1 MFKNYL
7 MIALRNIRKH
17 KGYSFINIAGLAIG
31 MACCL
36 LILLWVQHEI
46 SYNRF
51 HKNADSI
58 YRIYTDFHYDKG
70 IFPFSN
76 IPQPVGPEFQ
86 KTIPEIDLVVR
97 LLNGESTVKHGDDI
111 FYEKRILYVD
121 PSFFAVFTFP
131 FIQGDA
137 QTSFSEPYSV
147 LITESMAKKY
157 FGNRDP
163 IGEVLTL
170 DQENQV
176 IVTGVIKDAPDNSSI
191 RFDFLIPYSYLDAT
205 GYDTKKWDAWNC
217 QTYVLLNENVTAQQV
232 VQKIQGYPKTFHPE
246 EEAYFRLQCLK
257 HIRLYTLSGA
267 MGSIKYVYILSVIAL
282 FILVI
287 ACINFMN
294 LATAR
299 SAKRARE
306 VGLRKVVGARRA
318 QIIRQFYGESLV
330 MTILALGLA
339 LALAEALL
347 PFFNRVSGKNLAL
360 DFSGNFGIYLA
371 FTGIALFTA
380 IISGS
385 YPAIYLSSFL
395 PAKVLKS
402 SYRSLSG
409 SSTSR
414 KVLVVFQFS
423 LSIMLI
429 ISTAIVYSQLKYIQ
443 NKDLGFDK
451 ENLIYV
457 GMDDYRILRNFD
469 AIKSEMLLNPSI
481 MKVTRTFQIP
491 SYNRFSSD
499 AEWEGKNPSQKI
511 LFNISIVDPD
521 YLDTMKLKLI
531 EGRNFSWDL
540 STDTS
545 NYILNE
551 EAVNQMGID
560 SPVGKWLECGEKGEI
575 VGIVKNYHYMPFT
588 YEIQPLILNY
598 NPSLFRYA
606 MIRIRGMNIPQTIAF
621 LEKLWNKFAPEYP
634 FEYHFLNEDYVLIY
648 QSERRMSEIFRY
660 FTLLAI
666 FISCLG
672 LFGLASF
679 MAEQRTK
686 EIGVRKVLGAT
697 VSGIIVLLSK
707 EFTKWVLAA
716 NVIAW
721 PVAYYTMSKWLKGFA
736 YSADISLLTF
746 ILAGVLALL
755 IAVLTVGYQAI
766 RAAVADP
773 VHALRYE

>member
-1 MFKNYL
+1 MLKSYL
-7 MIALRNIRKH
+7 KIALRNIRKH
-17 KGYSFINIAGLAIG
+17 KGYSLINIAGLSIG
-31 MACCL
+31 MACCI

-51 HKNADSI
+51 HRNADNI
-58 YRIYTDFHYDKG
+58 YRIYTDFHYDRG
-70 IFPFSN
+70 VRQFSN

-86 KTIPEIDLVVR
+86 KTVPEINLAVR
-97 LLNGESTVKHGDDI
+97 LLDGAATVKHGADI
-111 FYEKRILYVD
+111 FYEKEILYVD
-121 PSFFAVFTFP
+121 PSFFEVFTFP
-131 FIQGDA
+131 FIRGDS
-137 QTSFSEPYSV
+137 QTSFTEPHSA

-157 FGNRDP
+157 FGDKDP
-163 IGEVLTL
+163 IGEVLTM
-170 DQENQV
+170 DQEHQV
-176 IVTGVIKDAPDNSSI
+176 KVTGIIKDAPDNSSI
-191 RFDFLIPYSYLDAT
+191 RFDFLIPYSYLDAI
-205 GYDTKKWDAWNC
+205 GYDTKKWDSWNC
-217 QTYVLLNENVTAQQV
+217 QTYVLLSKNVTAQQV
-232 VQKIQGYPKTFHPE
+232 VQKIQGYPKTFHPD
-246 EEAYFRLQCLK
+246 EEAYFRLQSLK

-330 MTILALGLA
+330 MTITALGFA

-347 PFFNRVSGKNLAL
+347 PFFNRVSGKNLNL
-360 DFSGNFGIYLA
+360 DFSGNFVIYL
-371 FTGIALFTA
+371 TLIGIALFTG

-395 PAKVLKS
+395 PTKVLKS
-402 SYRSLSG
+402 SFHSRSG
-409 SSTSR
+409 NSTFR

-429 ISTAIVYSQLKYIQ
+429 ISTAVVYSQLKYIQ

-457 GMDDYRILRNFD
+457 GMDDERIVRNFD
-469 AIKSEMLLNPSI
+469 AIKIEMLQDPSI
-481 MKVTRTFQIP
+481 VKVTRTFQIP

-499 AEWEGKNPSQKI
+499 AEWEGKNPSQDI
-511 LFNISIVDPD
+511 LFNISVVDPD
-521 YLDTMKLKLI
+521 YLDTMKLELV
-531 EGRNFSWDL
+531 EGRNFSRDL
-540 STDTS
+540 STDTF

-575 VGIVKNYHYMPFT
+575 IGVVKNYHYMPFT
-588 YEIQPLILNY
+588 YEIQPLILHY
-598 NPSLFRYA
+598 NPPLFRYA
-606 MIRIRGMNIPQTIAF
+606 MIRISGMNVPQTIGF
-621 LEKLWNKFAPEYP
+621 LEKLWGRFAPEYP
-634 FEYHFLNEDYVLIY
+634 FGYHFLNEDYDLIY
-648 QSERRMSEIFRY
+648 QNERRMSEIFRY
-660 FTLLAI
+660 FTLLAV

-686 EIGVRKVLGAT
+686 EIGIRKVLGAT
-697 VSGIIVLLSK
+697 VSGITILLSK

-721 PVAYYTMSKWLKGFA
+721 PIAYFAISKWLKGFA
-736 YSADISLLTF
+736 YRADISLLTF
-746 ILAGVLALL
+746 ILAGALALF

-766 RAAVADP
+766 KAAVADP
-773 VHALRYE
+773 VDALRYE